1 MDAGVLR
8 NGAQRNAEDL
18 PLHPSRKPNGRKS
31 AVLSFLWNADRLH
44 RDAGA
49 AQANRVEEGR
59 KVGACL
65 RFPSALRGQRGAAPW
80 WRGGMAVSSIFRFP
94 GVARGLVPLAG
105 GDGGNAPRH
114 PAIGMEARKGG
125 DAGGGSVHDSP
136 AASGGSPAPLPHP
149 KDARHKK
156 ELPHLSMQQLAE
168 SEVSHF
174 GHGQE
179 KKCLLKMYTSSKT
192 PKPNCGISNPNCDSS
207 RPDCDTSCP
216 NCDSSTANL

>member
-1 MDAGVLR
+1 MERSGMQKISRSILQGNR
-8 NGAQRNAEDL
+8 TAEKA
-18 PLHPSRKPNGRKS
+18 PCFRSSGTRI
-31 AVLSFLWNADRLH
+31 
-44 RDAGA
+44 
-49 AQANRVEEGR
+49 
-59 KVGACL
+59 ACIATQE
-65 RFPSALRGQRGAAPW
+65 RRRRTAW
-80 WRGGMAVSSIFRFP
+80 KRGGRSAPVFGFP
-94 GVARGLVPLAG
+94 PLCGVARGLPLAG

-114 PAIGMEARKGG
+114 PASGMEARKGG